1 MSNNEIEILK
11 YGLKHGLALQGS
23 EMIVIMEDIYEQILG
38 HNAVKDSYI
47 SQERLKTTLQA
58 FAFNYLDIDDK
69 RYMYS

>member
-1 MSNNEIEILK
+1 
-11 YGLKHGLALQGS
+11 
-23 EMIVIMEDIYEQILG
+23 MIVIMEDIYEQILG

-47 SQERLKTTLQA
+47 SQERFKTTLQA